1 MKSSPRNRKR
11 AHPTM
16 RTPSGVKRPW
26 RWLGGLLVLAL
37 IGGAIWLLW
46 PKPGA
51 SQNASTNLNNEPSLG
66 PADAPV
72 TLIEYGDFGCT
83 TCRGW
88 YNAGVLDKL
97 RATYGDKLRFVWR
110 DFPIITAQSP
120 KAAEAGQCAFDQGK
134 FWQYHDLLYQRA
146 PALSVSDLKSYAAE
160 LGLDTE
166 RFNRCLD
173 SGEKTSVIDA
183 DVAEGRNKGVTGAP
197 AFFINGQLISGAQPI
212 ENFRSVI
219 DAELSGEYTEPEAP
233 AEPNDTDI
241 IDTSNDPEIGLV
253 VIEADRVKR

>member
-1 MKSSPRNRKR
+1 MKSNPRNRKR
-11 AHPTM
+11 AHPTK

-26 RWLGGLLVLAL
+26 QWLGGILVLAL

-46 PKPGA
+46 PKTGT
-51 SQNASTNLNNEPSLG
+51 SQNASANLINEPSLG

-97 RATYGDKLRFVWR
+97 RSTYGDKLRFVWR
-110 DFPIITAQSP
+110 DVPIITAQSP

-160 LGLDTE
+160 LGLDTG
-166 RFNRCLD
+166 RFNQCLD
-173 SGEKTSVIDA
+173 SGEKAAIVQKS
-183 DVAEGRNKGVTGAP
+183 
-197 AFFINGQLISGAQPI
+197 
-212 ENFRSVI
+212 
-219 DAELSGEYTEPEAP
+219 
-233 AEPNDTDI
+233 
-241 IDTSNDPEIGLV
+241 
-253 VIEADRVKR
+253 EADARQRGFTATPDFLLNGEAIIGPPSFADLQTRINAILK

>member
-1 MKSSPRNRKR
+1 MVWIPLNGAEKRMNDQSQGPKQNFSPKPVASIARI
-11 AHPTM
+11 
-16 RTPSGVKRPW
+16 PW

-37 IGGAIWLLW
+37 ILGAAWVLW
-46 PKPGA
+46 PKSSA
-51 SQNASTNLNNEPSLG
+51 SQNTSANLNNEPFLG

-97 RATYGDKLRFVWR
+97 RAAYGDKLRFVWR

-146 PALSVSDLKSYAAE
+146 PALSISDLKSYAAE
-160 LGLDTE
+160 LGLDTA
-166 RFNRCLD
+166 RFNQCLD
-173 SGEKTSVIDA
+173 SGEKAAIVEKSKQDA
-183 DVAEGRNKGVTGAP
+183 QQRGFTATPDFLLNGEAIIGPPSFADLQTR
-197 AFFINGQLISGAQPI
+197 INAILASQG
-212 ENFRSVI
+212 
-219 DAELSGEYTEPEAP
+219 
-233 AEPNDTDI
+233 
-241 IDTSNDPEIGLV
+241 
-253 VIEADRVKR
+253 

>member
-1 MKSSPRNRKR
+1 MKDQSQDAKQISAPGS
-11 AHPTM
+11 AVFDT
-16 RTPSGVKRPW
+16 GRPW

-37 IGGAIWLLW
+37 IVLAAWVLW

-51 SQNASTNLNNEPSLG
+51 SPNASANLNNEPSLG

-97 RATYGDKLRFVWR
+97 RAAYGDKLRFVWR

-134 FWQYHDLLYQRA
+134 FWQYHDLLYQKA

-160 LGLDTE
+160 LGLDTT
-166 RFNRCLD
+166 RFNQCLD
-173 SGEKTSVIDA
+173 SGEKAAIVEKSKQDA
-183 DVAEGRNKGVTGAP
+183 QQRGFTATPDFLLNGEAIIGPPSFADLQTR
-197 AFFINGQLISGAQPI
+197 INAI
-212 ENFRSVI
+212 
-219 DAELSGEYTEPEAP
+219 
-233 AEPNDTDI
+233 
-241 IDTSNDPEIGLV
+241 
-253 VIEADRVKR
+253 VK

>member
-1 MKSSPRNRKR
+1 MKDKPQNRKR
-11 AHPTM
+11 AHSKK

-26 RWLGGLLVLAL
+26 KWLGGLLVLAL
-37 IGGAIWLLW
+37 IGGAIWILW
-46 PKPGA
+46 PKSGT
-51 SQNASTNLNNEPSLG
+51 SQNASANLNNEPSLG
-66 PADAPV
+66 PVDAPV

-110 DFPIITAQSP
+110 DFPIITTQSP

-160 LGLDTE
+160 LGFDTA
-166 RFNRCLD
+166 RFNQCLD
-173 SGEKTSVIDA
+173 SGEKAAIVQKS
-183 DVAEGRNKGVTGAP
+183 
-197 AFFINGQLISGAQPI
+197 
-212 ENFRSVI
+212 
-219 DAELSGEYTEPEAP
+219 
-233 AEPNDTDI
+233 
-241 IDTSNDPEIGLV
+241 
-253 VIEADRVKR
+253 EADARQHGFTATPDFLLNGEAIIGPPSFADLQTRINAILK

>member
-1 MKSSPRNRKR
+1 MEPDGRMNDQSRDPKQPSSPDKV
-11 AHPTM
+11 ASPAK
-16 RTPSGVKRPW
+16 GLL

-37 IGGAIWLLW
+37 IVGVTWVLW
-46 PKPGA
+46 PKSGA
-51 SQNASTNLNNEPSLG
+51 SQNASANLNNEPALG

-88 YNAGVLDKL
+88 YKAGVLDKL

-120 KAAEAGQCAFDQGK
+120 KAAEAAQCAFDQGQ

-160 LGLDTE
+160 LGLDTT
-166 RFNRCLD
+166 RFNQCLD
-173 SGEKTSVIDA
+173 SGEKQAIVEKSKADAQQRGFTATPDFLLNGQAIIGPPSFADLQMRIDA
-183 DVAEGRNKGVTGAP
+183 ILK
-197 AFFINGQLISGAQPI
+197 
-212 ENFRSVI
+212 
-219 DAELSGEYTEPEAP
+219 
-233 AEPNDTDI
+233 
-241 IDTSNDPEIGLV
+241 
-253 VIEADRVKR
+253 

>member
-1 MKSSPRNRKR
+1 MKDQSQDAKQISAPGSAVSATR
-11 AHPTM
+11 
-16 RTPSGVKRPW
+16 RPW

-37 IGGAIWLLW
+37 IVLAAWVLW

-51 SQNASTNLNNEPSLG
+51 SPNASANLNNEPSLG

-97 RATYGDKLRFVWR
+97 RAAYGDKLRFVWR

-134 FWQYHDLLYQRA
+134 FWQYHDLLYQKA

-160 LGLDTE
+160 LGLDTT
-166 RFNRCLD
+166 RFNQCLD
-173 SGEKTSVIDA
+173 SGEKAAIVEKSKQDA
-183 DVAEGRNKGVTGAP
+183 QQRGFTATPDFLLNGEAIIGPPSFADLQTR
-197 AFFINGQLISGAQPI
+197 INAI
-212 ENFRSVI
+212 
-219 DAELSGEYTEPEAP
+219 
-233 AEPNDTDI
+233 
-241 IDTSNDPEIGLV
+241 
-253 VIEADRVKR
+253 VK